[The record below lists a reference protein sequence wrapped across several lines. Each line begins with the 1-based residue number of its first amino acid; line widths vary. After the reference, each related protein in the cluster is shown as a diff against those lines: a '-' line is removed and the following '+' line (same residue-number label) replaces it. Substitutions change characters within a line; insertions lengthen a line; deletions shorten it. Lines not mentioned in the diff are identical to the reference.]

1 MDISTIKFNKDGLV
15 PAIVC
20 DCYTNQVLMQAY
32 MNEESLKMTLET
44 KKATYFS
51 RSRNKLWLKGESS
64 GHFQEVVSIC
74 SDCDNDCILMRVK
87 QIGVACHTGAYSC
100 FFNNETEFESVTATD
115 ALYDTINAIK
125 DRAETP
131 QEGSYT
137 NYLLEKGKEKIC
149 KKIGE
154 EASEMII
161 GAMKGDKDEL
171 CSESADFIYHLLVL
185 LHDQNA
191 SLEQVL
197 SILKSR
203 HSSPRKR
210 NY

>member
-1 MDISTIKFNKDGLV
+1 MDIKTIKFDKNGLV

-32 MNEESLKMTLET
+32 MNEESLKMTIDT

-51 RSRNKLWLKGESS
+51 RSRGALWIKGETS

-74 SDCDNDCILMRVK
+74 SDCDNDCILLRVK
-87 QIGVACHTGAYSC
+87 QVGAACHTGAYSC
-100 FFNNETEFESVTATD
+100 FFNNMTEFEDVTAVE
-115 ALYDTINAIK
+115 AIYDTIETIK
-125 DRAETP
+125 DRAENP

-149 KKIGE
+149 KKVGE

-161 GAMKGDKDEL
+161 AAMKGDNEEL
-171 CSESADFIYHLLVL
+171 CSESADFMYHLLVL
-185 LHDQNA
+185 LHDQGANFDEI
-191 SLEQVL
+191 LQV
-197 SILKSR
+197 LKSR
-203 HSSPRKR
+203 HSKPRKR